1 MRAFAAVSLGL
12 LGWPAG
18 GACEEA
24 ADSARIAVAGGSLAE
39 IVYFLGAQ
47 DRLVAVDTTANFPP
61 AARQLPSIGY
71 VRALSAEGLLS
82 LNPTLVLG
90 EHDMGPPEVVALLET
105 IGLPIARVAETA
117 TAAGIVAKVRCVAAV
132 LGLADH
138 AEALIEARLTPAV
151 DALAELSTQAEAP
164 ARALVLLGIR
174 DGAPIGAGAG
184 TSGHG
189 VLRMAGA
196 LNALAE
202 FEGWKPV
209 SLEAMADARADF
221 VVMPRRGVTSAGGV
235 AGVLRHPAI
244 APSVAGRE
252 DRLIVMDGME
262 LLGFGPRTLRT
273 ALRLAERLGARA
285 ASSGE

>member
-1 MRAFAAVSLGL
+1 MRALAAALGL
-12 LGWPAG
+12 LGGPAT

-24 ADSARIAVAGGSLAE
+24 ADSTRIAVAGGSLAE

-196 LNALAE
+196 LNALAA

-285 ASSGE
+285 APSGE